1 MEKLTKYCLSLQFI
15 YLAIFT
21 YGQSVNCN
29 AYILQGDSTKAKACE
44 KAMETVYKK
53 GLYQFDI
60 RFHKGLNEAIKI
72 DPDFDY
78 PYREQS
84 VAYLKS
90 GDFINWKKLIDKAV
104 ELNPKMNLEAR
115 GWCRYQFFRDYEGAL
130 ADFETLEQYYPG
142 NIGHSVNG
150 DYDLYVAKAICY
162 SALGQKQK
170 AVDILENLFRK
181 KDYHFGLFDYYQLGV
196 TYFQLG
202 NLDKA
207 LENFE
212 KQSKIYDYAEN
223 IYYKGK
229 IYKVKNKDYLDLK
242 TLALQTYDQGKTIK
256 DAYTH
261 HFNKVYR
268 KQIAEL

>member
-1 MEKLTKYCLSLQFI
+1 MERFQKYYLSLIF
-15 YLAIFT
+15 LAVYSQVSSQLNCSIFT
-21 YGQSVNCN
+21 DEQCR
-29 AYILQGDSTKAKACE
+29 KACE
-44 KAMETVYKK
+44 ISNQAANDQGYS
-53 GLYQFDI
+53 LSQLAFDKVI
-60 RFHKGLNEAIKI
+60 EICPTYDDAYFEK
-72 DPDFDY
+72 
-78 PYREQS
+78 S
-84 VAYLKS
+84 VPYLKR
-90 GDFINWKKLIDKAV
+90 GDFVTWKELIDKAV
-104 ELNPKMNLEAR
+104 ALNPKLHLGYR
-115 GWCRYQFFRDYEGAL
+115 GWCKYQFLRDYEGAL

>member
-1 MEKLTKYCLSLQFI
+1 MEKSTKYYLSFQLI
-15 YLAIFT
+15 LVAIFS
-21 YGQSVNCN
+21 YSQSINCN
-29 AYILQGDSTKAKACE
+29 VFLLEGDSVKFKACK
-44 KAMETVYKK
+44 KAIETVGNKR
-53 GLYQFDI
+53 LYQFDQ
-60 RFHKGLNEAIKI
+60 RFQDGLSEAIKI

-78 PYREQS
+78 PYLEQS

-90 GDFINWKKLIDKAV
+90 GDFVSWKKLIDKAIA
-104 ELNPKMNLEAR
+104 LNPKKNLGYR

-261 HFNKVYR
+261 HYNKVYR